1 MIAELILVLN
11 LAFVSL
17 ILILQVIILIAH
29 YTILVHMFSCVFV
42 LIIAHHTSIFMLLL
56 NPWSFPE
63 SLLVCIRIV
72 WYYFFEFY
80 VVVFCVFWRCL
91 VLESFIVIGSLIIII
106 SIPYKW
112 LKTRL
117 LLKEGMLFYIVLFVL
132 LMMLVVFFI
141 RILVYHLIIVS
152 SIFQRVVLFLKT
164 RSVVKSYVIILLY
177 DPVLVIIK
185 VLVLIGDEI
194 IMIDINTSDFF
205 HIQHWV

>member
-1 MIAELILVLN
+1 
-11 LAFVSL
+11 
-17 ILILQVIILIAH
+17 
-29 YTILVHMFSCVFV
+29 
-42 LIIAHHTSIFMLLL
+42 
-56 NPWSFPE
+56 
-63 SLLVCIRIV
+63 
-72 WYYFFEFY
+72 
-80 VVVFCVFWRCL
+80 
-91 VLESFIVIGSLIIII
+91 VIGSLIIII

-194 IMIDINTSDFF
+194 IMIDINIQSYVYPILFKFIITLFF
-205 HIQHWV
+205 NRRRRVLWEFISIFIFY

>member
-1 MIAELILVLN
+1 MVSYFLIFI
-11 LAFVSL
+11 FV
-17 ILILQVIILIAH
+17 
-29 YTILVHMFSCVFV
+29 
-42 LIIAHHTSIFMLLL
+42 HHTSVFMLLL
-56 NPWSFPE
+56 DPWPFSK
-63 SLLVCIRIV
+63 SLLVCIWIV

-80 VVVFCVFWRCL
+80 VVVLCVFWRCL